1 MATTSQLLLLLN
13 PGRENGTGVKQLA
26 AALSAKER
34 HVRQLIS
41 DLREDGQPICGTPQD
56 GYFLAETAE
65 ELTETCDF
73 LRSRAMHSLS
83 LESKLRKI
91 PLANL
96 IGQIG
101 QLNLSI

>member
-1 MATTSQLLLLLN
+1 MATANQLLILLN

-26 AALSAKER
+26 VALDATER

-41 DLREDGQPICGTPQD
+41 ELREAGQPICGTPHD
-56 GYFLAETAE
+56 GYFMAETAE
-65 ELTETCDF
+65 ELEETCDF

-91 PLANL
+91 PLSNL